1 MKDNEIEIFAYDNYR
16 AFLKDY
22 YESKRLTAEKISFR
36 QFARLA
42 GFNSPSFLK
51 MVIDGQRNLSH
62 ESIGKVAVALRFNQ
76 EETEFF
82 NHLVLFNQAEG
93 VEQKKYFAERVL

>member
-16 AFLKDY
+16 AFLKDF
-22 YESKRLTAEKISFR
+22 YEAKRKTAEKISFR

-51 MVIDGQRNLSH
+51 MVIDGKRNLSN
-62 ESIGKVAVALRFNQ
+62 ESIGKVASALRFNK
-76 EETEFF
+76 EEAEFF

-93 VEQKKYFAERVL
+93 VEQKKFF